1 MRCET
6 LMTGKLKERCQHDQ
20 PYPLC
25 VFLCLGR
32 GIVLALLPFPV
43 FRDQEP
49 GIERGTGLIPQHLD
63 QDEGPPSVPPWEDS
77 NTCPC
82 HGTSSSAENG
92 TITELSRGGAPDH
105 RDFLLP
111 GCWRRNCWEVRKVPT
126 GTQAPGSSTA
136 SCLFTLPLLFLLWFL
151 FWDK

>member
-1 MRCET
+1 MRRET
-6 LMTGKLKERCQHDQ
+6 PMTGNITERCQDDQ
-20 PYPLC
+20 PCPLSF
-25 VFLCLGR
+25 FLCLGR

-43 FRDQEP
+43 FRDQDP
-49 GIERGTGLIPQHLD
+49 GIGRGTGLNPQHLD
-63 QDEGPPSVPPWEDS
+63 QDEGRPSVPPWEDS

-111 GCWRRNCWEVRKVPT
+111 GCWRSICWEVRKVPT
-126 GTQAPGSSTA
+126 VTQAPGSSPPPA
-136 SCLFTLPLLFLLWFL
+136 SSPCSLLFSLSLLW
-151 FWDK
+151 DK